1 VKDTRHQLR
10 QGTPRGPGRSGLGRA
25 RWVVEPVVLGGGFLL
40 YDAGRLLTRG
50 RESAALAHAHT
61 VHRLETALHLPSE
74 AAVQQALG
82 PVPHLLE
89 LATRYYLTVHFP
101 AMAVFLVWGLLAR
114 PREQYV
120 WARNLLATVTF
131 LALGLHIA
139 YPLAPPRMF
148 PQWGFVDT
156 VTTLGSSPYEGAT
169 AALANQFAAMPSL
182 HVGWALVIAVVLWRT
197 APRLVG
203 TVAWA
208 HAAITVLVVIITAN
222 HWWVDEAVAGA
233 LLVSALHLF
242 PAPGRTRLPR
252 HLSAANPRRGKAVA
266 R

>member
-1 VKDTRHQLR
+1 VKDTRHPIR
-10 QGTPRGPGRSGLGRA
+10 QGTLRVPDGPGLRGA
-25 RWVVEPVVLGGGFLL
+25 RWVVEPIVLAGGFLL
-40 YDAGRLLTRG
+40 YDAGRLLTRD

-61 VHRLETALHLPSE
+61 VHRLEAALHLPSE
-74 AAVQQALG
+74 AAVQQALS

-89 LATRYYLTVHFP
+89 LATRYYLVVHFP
-101 AMAVFLVWGLLAR
+101 VMAVFLLFGLVAR

-120 WARNLLATVTF
+120 WARNLLATMTL

-156 VTTLGSSPYEGAT
+156 VTTLGSSRYEGAT
-169 AALANQFAAMPSL
+169 AAIANQFAAMPSL

-197 APRLVG
+197 APLLVG
-203 TVAWA
+203 TVAWV
-208 HAAITVLVVIITAN
+208 HAAITVLVVIVTAN

-233 LLVSALHLF
+233 LLMSALQLF
-242 PAPGRTRLPR
+242 PAPGRTRLRRRLP
-252 HLSAANPRRGKAVA
+252 AAHRRRSEAAA